1 MQDEIQTTFG
11 VITVDNKYTEL
22 KAAINT
28 NEDYLRGD
36 FLVAVADRPSYDV
49 EHEVRQLL
57 LAHYYTADVTVAV
70 HEKHNGIFV
79 VWYTAQDRV

>member
-1 MQDEIQTTFG
+1 MQDKIQTTFG

-28 NEDYLRGD
+28 NEGNLRGD

-70 HEKHNGIFV
+70 HDKYDEVFV
-79 VWYTAQDRV
+79 VWYTAQERI